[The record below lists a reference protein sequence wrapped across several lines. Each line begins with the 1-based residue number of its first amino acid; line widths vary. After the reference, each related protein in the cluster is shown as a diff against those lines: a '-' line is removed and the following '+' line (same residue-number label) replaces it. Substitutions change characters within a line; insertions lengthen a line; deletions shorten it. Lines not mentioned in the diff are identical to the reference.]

1 MSRWRELPAS
11 LDQRAVQLVVQ
22 MRRLKDHSGLTLAA
36 LAAKTA
42 YSKSSWERYLNGK
55 KLPPKGA
62 VEALAHACG
71 TDPTRLLALREVAA
85 EASTAVGSEEA
96 GGEGVRAEGAGTED
110 VRVEDAG
117 PEDVRVE
124 DAGPEDVR
132 QGRALRTPRP
142 RTVVLA
148 TAALIAALAAGLL
161 IARPWQD
168 GAPAA
173 RPSAS
178 PGAFVHEPGTVFDCR
193 VHRAHGV
200 LTADRS
206 DTTQAILPNGT
217 AGWGVVEA
225 QCLLRYRGFDPGAV
239 DGIVGEN
246 TIRAVKRFQTKS
258 GLPADGIVGPDTWE
272 ALRR

>member
-11 LDQRAVQLVVQ
+11 LDQRAVQLVVH
-22 MRRLKDHSGLTLAA
+22 MRRLKDHSGLSLAA

-85 EASTAVGSEEA
+85 EVSTAVGGEEA
-96 GGEGVRAEGAGTED
+96 GGEGVRAEGAGSDGFRAEG
-110 VRVEDAG
+110 AG
-117 PEDVRVE
+117 SE
-124 DAGPEDVR
+124 GVR
-132 QGRALRTPRP
+132 QGRASRTPRP

-168 GAPAA
+168 DAPAA

-206 DTTQAILPNGT
+206 DTTQAILSNGT

-225 QCLLRYRGFDPGAV
+225 QCLLRHRGFDPGAV

>member
-11 LDQRAVQLVVQ
+11 LDQRAAQLVVH
-22 MRRLKDHSGLTLAA
+22 MRRLKDHSGLSLAA

-55 KLPPKGA
+55 KLPPTGA

-85 EASTAVGSEEA
+85 EASAAVGGEEA
-96 GGEGVRAEGAGTED
+96 GGEGVRA
-110 VRVEDAG
+110 
-117 PEDVRVE
+117 E

-132 QGRALRTPRP
+132 QGRASRTPRP

-148 TAALIAALAAGLL
+148 TATLIAALAAGLP

-168 GAPAA
+168 DAPAA

-206 DTTQAILPNGT
+206 DTTQAILSNGT

-225 QCLLRYRGFDPGAV
+225 QCLLRHRGFDPGAV

>member
-1 MSRWRELPAS
+1 M
-11 LDQRAVQLVVQ
+11 
-22 MRRLKDHSGLTLAA
+22 KDHSGLSLAA

-62 VEALAHACG
+62 VEALAHVCG
-71 TDPTRLLALREVAA
+71 TEPTRLLALREVAA
-85 EASTAVGSEEA
+85 EASTAVGGAEA
-96 GGEGVRAEGAGTED
+96 GSEGARSEGVRAEDAGSED
-110 VRVEDAG
+110 VRAEDAG
-117 PEDVRVE
+117 SEDVRH
-124 DAGPEDVR
+124 
-132 QGRALRTPRP
+132 GRAVRTPRP

-148 TAALIAALAAGLL
+148 TAAALIAALAAGLL
-161 IARPWQD
+161 IARPWQND
-168 GAPAA
+168 APVA

-178 PGAFVHEPGTVFDCR
+178 PGAFVHEPGTVFDCH

-206 DTTQAILPNGT
+206 DTTQAILANGT
-217 AGWGVVEA
+217 SGWSVVEA
-225 QCLLRYRGFDPGAV
+225 QCLLRHRGYDPGGV

-246 TIRAVKRFQTKS
+246 TIRAVKRFQTRS

>member
-22 MRRLKDHSGLTLAA
+22 MRRLKDHSGLSLAA

-62 VEALAHACG
+62 LEALAHVCG
-71 TDPTRLLALREVAA
+71 TEPARLLALREVAA
-85 EASTAVGSEEA
+85 EAGAVVRGEDA
-96 GGEGVRAEGAGTED
+96 GPGGVRGEGARPEG
-110 VRVEDAG
+110 VRVEDARSADARSADARSA
-117 PEDVRVE
+117 DVRRV
-124 DAGPEDVR
+124 
-132 QGRALRTPRP
+132 RTPRP

-148 TAALIAALAAGLL
+148 TTAALIAALAAGLL

-168 GAPAA
+168 DAPVA

-206 DTTQAILPNGT
+206 DTTQAILANGT
-217 AGWGVVEA
+217 SGWSVVEA
-225 QCLLRYRGFDPGAV
+225 QCLLRHRGYDPGGV

-246 TIRAVKRFQTKS
+246 TVRAVKRFQTKS